1 MIKGLGETPTGR
13 IVNAVRIATALLGL
27 AAIALSIAAA
37 GFSVLRDPG
46 ASKTAKSLAGS
57 ALAQAGTTKQS
68 SEATATTAAKALN
81 DGRTS
86 ASTRTLAGSV
96 LTQKPGE

>member
-1 MIKGLGETPTGR
+1 MSKNEQSGPKVTR
-13 IVNAVRIATALLGL
+13 TA
-27 AAIALSIAAA
+27 S
-37 GFSVLRDPG
+37 SVLGDPG

-68 SEATATTAAKALN
+68 SATTARTASKALH

-86 ASTRTLAGSV
+86 TSTRSLAGSV
-96 LTQKPGE
+96 LTQKSKK

>member
-1 MIKGLGETPTGR
+1 MSKREQSGPKVAR
-13 IVNAVRIATALLGL
+13 TA
-27 AAIALSIAAA
+27 S
-37 GFSVLRDPG
+37 SVLRDPG

-57 ALAQAGTTKQS
+57 ALAQAGTSKQS
-68 SEATATTAAKALN
+68 SGSTASTAAKALN

-96 LTQKPGE
+96 LTQKSKK